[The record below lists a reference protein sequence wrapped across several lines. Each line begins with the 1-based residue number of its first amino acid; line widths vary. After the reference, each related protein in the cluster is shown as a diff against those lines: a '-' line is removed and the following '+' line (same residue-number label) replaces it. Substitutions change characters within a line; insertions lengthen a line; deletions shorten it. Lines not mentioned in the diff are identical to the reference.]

1 MTLEDR
7 IARLES
13 RIETI
18 DAARTQMRNQLI
30 ALQISLVSL
39 VPVIS
44 IVPED
49 DVRQSMRAAC
59 AVAESTLLAA
69 RYPEDD
75 IQAVVRE
82 VQTLHGEILDASA
95 SAYPMFGSC

>member
-7 IARLES
+7 IAQLES
-13 RIETI
+13 RIEKI
-18 DAARTQMRNQLI
+18 DASRTQMRNQLI

-59 AVAESTLLAA
+59 KVAAANLLAA
-69 RYPEDD
+69 RYKEDD
-75 IQAVVRE
+75 IRAVLRE
-82 VQTLHGEILDASA
+82 VQTLHGEILDESA